1 MSEQTLQKSK
11 KIISIQSIVVMA
23 TLVAMEIVL
32 SRMLSYS
39 VWDMKIGFAFLPVV
53 IAAIVLGPVRAAIV
67 AALADFIG
75 AILFPI
81 GAYFPGFTLTAALVG
96 VLYGLFLHKDQPFWK
111 IVISVSIHQLILSL
125 LLNTYWISVL
135 YDSPFTALLVTR
147 LLQCAV
153 MIPVELLMIGLMVRT
168 LGEFLRKKAMQWA

>member
-1 MSEQTLQKSK
+1 MLEQTIEK
-11 KIISIQSIVVMA
+11 KEKVFSVQSLVAMA

-67 AALADFIG
+67 AALADFLG
-75 AILFPI
+75 ATLFPI

-96 VLYGLFLHKDQPFWK
+96 LLYGLFLHKEQPFWK
-111 IVISVSIHQLILSL
+111 ILVSVSIHQLILSL

-135 YDSPFTALLVTR
+135 YDSPFSPLLVTR
-147 LLQCAV
+147 LLQSAA
-153 MIPVELLMIGLMVRT
+153 MIPVELLVIGLMVKT
-168 LGEFLRKKAMQWA
+168 LGNFMRKKALQWA

>member
-1 MSEQTLQKSK
+1 MSEQTLQKSR

-67 AALADFIG
+67 AALADFLG

-153 MIPVELLMIGLMVRT
+153 MIPVELLMIGLMVKT
-168 LGEFLRKKAMQWA
+168 LGEFMRKKAMQWV

>member
-67 AALADFIG
+67 AALADFLG

-96 VLYGLFLHKDQPFWK
+96 ILYGLFLHKDQPFWK
-111 IVISVSIHQLILSL
+111 ILISVSIHQLILSL
-125 LLNTYWISVL
+125 LMNTYWISVL

-153 MIPVELLMIGLMVRT
+153 MIPVELLMIGLMVKT

>member
-1 MSEQTLQKSK
+1 MSEQTLQKSR

-67 AALADFIG
+67 AALADFLG

-96 VLYGLFLHKDQPFWK
+96 ILYGLFLHKDQPFWK
-111 IVISVSIHQLILSL
+111 ILISVSIHQLILSL
-125 LLNTYWISVL
+125 LMNTYWISVL

-153 MIPVELLMIGLMVRT
+153 MIPVELLVIGLMVKT
-168 LGEFLRKKAMQWA
+168 LGEFFRKKAMQWV

>member
-1 MSEQTLQKSK
+1 MSEQTLQKSR

-67 AALADFIG
+67 AALADFLG

-111 IVISVSIHQLILSL
+111 IVISVSIHQLILSPL
-125 LLNTYWISVL
+125 MNTYWISVL
-135 YDSPFTALLVTR
+135 YVSPFTALLVTR

-153 MIPVELLMIGLMVRT
+153 MIPVELLVIGLMVKT
-168 LGEFLRKKAMQWA
+168 LGEFMRKKAMQWV